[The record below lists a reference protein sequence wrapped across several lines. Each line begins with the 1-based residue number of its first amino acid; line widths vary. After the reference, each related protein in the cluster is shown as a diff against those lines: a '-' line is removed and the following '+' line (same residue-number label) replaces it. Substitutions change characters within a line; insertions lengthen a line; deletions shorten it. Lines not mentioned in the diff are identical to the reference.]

1 MSDYTPDRWL
11 VVKITTDK
19 ETLYKV
25 FACWYGGLGGSDSWQ
40 FNSGIVKVELADN
53 YYEFHGHSG
62 SVYHCHKN
70 FYGTNSYGGSVLQNF
85 IDKADYKIEILPEN
99 TNWRELNYA
108 CEV

>member
-19 ETLYKV
+19 EMLYKV

-62 SVYHCHKN
+62 SVYRCHKN
-70 FYGTNSYGGSVLQNF
+70 CYGTHVAEAVAAIQVTHIHRNVRRVHG
-85 IDKADYKIEILPEN
+85 K
-99 TNWRELNYA
+99 
-108 CEV
+108 

>member
-19 ETLYKV
+19 EPLYKV
-25 FACWYGGLGGSDSWQ
+25 FACWHGGYLGSDSWQ
-40 FNSGIVKVELADN
+40 FNSGIVKVELVDD
-53 YYEFHGHSG
+53 YYEFHGTSG
-62 SVYHCHKN
+62 SVYRCHKN
-70 FYGTNSYGGSVLQNF
+70 CHGTNGYGGSVLANF